1 MTVGFTV
8 TLMTRFS
15 CFLFMT
21 SASRMNTVLAIKHP
35 LHLAGMAYPSRHH
48 GPRLQEDVRDIK
60 RPGAVRDAHPHR
72 DGLDPGGVIL
82 RRDFGGGG

>member
-1 MTVGFTV
+1 MVGFTV
-8 TLMTRFS
+8 TLTTRIS
-15 CFLFMT
+15 CFRLMT
-21 SASRMNTVLAIKHP
+21 SASRTKAISAIQRP

-72 DGLDPGGVIL
+72 DGLDPGGIIL
-82 RRDFGGGG
+82 RRDPGGS